1 MKKRILKWVIGILLT
16 PIILFFI
23 SATLLY
29 LPPIQDF
36 AVRKATAYLSETTG
50 MKVHIGRLRLTFLF
64 DIDLQDV
71 QIKDGQDDSLLD
83 VERLSVD
90 LSFASL
96 LHGEIDVEG
105 IELTRAAVNTKS
117 MIAGVEI
124 KGSIGRFF
132 VNSHGIEI
140 PQEMVTVNTALL
152 SDADVAIAL
161 TDSTTEDTTAS
172 SPVNWKIALGQV
184 DLARTR
190 VRFSM
195 PGDSMTVS
203 GGILT
208 AALRN
213 GLIDLGQ
220 ALYTVETF
228 DLHAD
233 SLFYDLPYEKT
244 AEGLDVNHI
253 ALRDIGLGIDS
264 ITFDGNALGLSLA
277 LRETHMKEKSGLE
290 IRSLTGHFN
299 MDSTSLHVPE
309 LVLRTPDSYIRTQ
322 ADMDLSAVAEQPQGK
337 MSARLMGELGK
348 QDVLLFAGGLPPAF
362 VKAYPN
368 SPVILRLSA
377 DGNLDTLNLT
387 TVEARLAGAFELK
400 ADGKMFRLA
409 DSVRRSG
416 HVNLNLRTRNL
427 DFARALAGEEALKDI
442 ALPPMRLDGNVGLN
456 GQKYT
461 ADLRLREGKGNV
473 QVKGGFDAARMA
485 YQAKL
490 SIKDLQLHHFLPKD
504 SLYGLSLTASAKGV
518 GTDFFSRHTRMQADM
533 TLESLQYGQLY
544 LSDIKLDAGLQKGN
558 GHVALDSH
566 NPLLDMRSRID
577 ALLSRHNTDLT
588 FSMDMR
594 SIDLY
599 ALRLTDKPFKA
610 GMCLH
615 MDGSTNLKNA
625 HTVHGTVSDISL
637 IMQDSVLRPKDLAMN
652 VLALPDTTYADISA
666 GDFKLHLDGRD
677 GYETLMKKSE
687 EFMAVTDQQLQRR
700 HLNQD
705 SLKIF
710 LPRMTLNMVSGKNN
724 PVANYLTA
732 MGYSLNELK
741 LNLNA
746 DPEIGLNG
754 GGHIY
759 TMNAGG
765 ILLDTIQMHIFQDT
779 TGVKMDG
786 RVRNG
791 PKNKQFVFESRLNAY
806 LHSTGAGIN
815 LIYLDD
821 KRKKGVDLGLRAD
834 VQDNGIKI
842 VFSQI
847 HPIIAYRKF
856 DINEDNYIFLGND
869 RRVEADVNM
878 LADDGT
884 GARIYSTP
892 NPEALQDLSVNL
904 NHVNLKELTAV
915 IPYAPRIS
923 GLMQTDAHLIQT
935 EENLSVVAD
944 VSVKDMAYEDAP
956 LGNIGLGMV
965 YLPNNDGTHFV
976 DARISHNEAEV
987 LTLSGA
993 YKDNGKS
1000 GTIEADLD
1008 LADFPL
1014 SLANGFV
1021 PDQMAALGGMA
1032 DGCMKVSGPT
1042 DRPVVEGWLATK
1054 AMKITSS
1061 EYSLNLRLEDD
1072 TIKVRQSHL
1081 NLDKLN
1087 VYSTGKNP
1095 LVFDGTVD
1103 FANFDN
1109 ILLDL
1114 KMNASNFELINAK
1127 RTQQASAY
1135 GKVYV
1140 DVNARMAG
1148 NLNNININGRLG
1160 VLGSTDVTYVLK
1172 DTPLSSEDR
1181 LSGLVTFVDFS
1192 DTTTVATQE
1201 EVQPMNMNVMMQ
1213 ISIDQGT
1220 QVHCLLSADRSKY
1233 VDLEGGGELTMN
1245 YTPQG
1250 ELTLTGRYT
1259 VLNGEMKYSLPVIP
1273 LKTFTIAS
1281 GSYVDFNGPIL
1292 NPTLNISASE
1302 RMRATVTE
1310 NDTPRTVSFE
1320 VGLSI
1325 TRTLEN
1331 MGLEFT
1337 IAAPED
1343 MTVQNQLAAMSIE
1356 ERGKMAVTM
1365 LATGMYLLGDNE
1377 SGGFSTT
1384 NALNALLQSE
1394 ITNIAGKALE
1404 TIDLSLGVDQ
1414 ETTAE
1419 GTERTDYSFRFA
1431 KRFWGNRVSIIVGG
1445 KVSTGENVENTGQSL
1460 IDNVSLEYRL
1470 DKSATRY
1477 VTLFYDKSYESLLE
1491 GEITEM
1497 GAGLVL
1503 RRKMTRLGEL
1513 FIFKNR
1519 KKNEPQHEKEK
1530 K

>member
-1 MKKRILKWVIGILLT
+1 MGNRHFTHPYHTILHIGYTAL
-16 PIILFFI
+16 
-23 SATLLY
+23 SS
-29 LPPIQDF
+29 PIQDF

-637 IMQDSVLRPKDLAMN
+637 IMQDSVFRPKDLAMN

-677 GYETLMKKSE
+677 GYETLMKK
-687 EFMAVTDQQLQRR
+687 A
-700 HLNQD
+700 
-705 SLKIF
+705 
-710 LPRMTLNMVSGKNN
+710 KN
-724 PVANYLTA
+724 
-732 MGYSLNELK
+732 S
-741 LNLNA
+741 
-746 DPEIGLNG
+746 
-754 GGHIY
+754 
-759 TMNAGG
+759 
-765 ILLDTIQMHIFQDT
+765 
-779 TGVKMDG
+779 
-786 RVRNG
+786 
-791 PKNKQFVFESRLNAY
+791 
-806 LHSTGAGIN
+806 
-815 LIYLDD
+815 
-821 KRKKGVDLGLRAD
+821 
-834 VQDNGIKI
+834 
-842 VFSQI
+842 
-847 HPIIAYRKF
+847 
-856 DINEDNYIFLGND
+856 
-869 RRVEADVNM
+869 
-878 LADDGT
+878 
-884 GARIYSTP
+884 
-892 NPEALQDLSVNL
+892 
-904 NHVNLKELTAV
+904 
-915 IPYAPRIS
+915 
-923 GLMQTDAHLIQT
+923 
-935 EENLSVVAD
+935 
-944 VSVKDMAYEDAP
+944 
-956 LGNIGLGMV
+956 
-965 YLPNNDGTHFV
+965 
-976 DARISHNEAEV
+976 
-987 LTLSGA
+987 
-993 YKDNGKS
+993 
-1000 GTIEADLD
+1000 
-1008 LADFPL
+1008 
-1014 SLANGFV
+1014 
-1021 PDQMAALGGMA
+1021 
-1032 DGCMKVSGPT
+1032 
-1042 DRPVVEGWLATK
+1042 WL
-1054 AMKITSS
+1054 
-1061 EYSLNLRLEDD
+1061 
-1072 TIKVRQSHL
+1072 
-1081 NLDKLN
+1081 
-1087 VYSTGKNP
+1087 
-1095 LVFDGTVD
+1095 
-1103 FANFDN
+1103 
-1109 ILLDL
+1109 
-1114 KMNASNFELINAK
+1114 
-1127 RTQQASAY
+1127 
-1135 GKVYV
+1135 
-1140 DVNARMAG
+1140 
-1148 NLNNININGRLG
+1148 
-1160 VLGSTDVTYVLK
+1160 
-1172 DTPLSSEDR
+1172 
-1181 LSGLVTFVDFS
+1181 
-1192 DTTTVATQE
+1192 
-1201 EVQPMNMNVMMQ
+1201 
-1213 ISIDQGT
+1213 
-1220 QVHCLLSADRSKY
+1220 
-1233 VDLEGGGELTMN
+1233 
-1245 YTPQG
+1245 
-1250 ELTLTGRYT
+1250 
-1259 VLNGEMKYSLPVIP
+1259 
-1273 LKTFTIAS
+1273 
-1281 GSYVDFNGPIL
+1281 
-1292 NPTLNISASE
+1292 
-1302 RMRATVTE
+1302 
-1310 NDTPRTVSFE
+1310 
-1320 VGLSI
+1320 
-1325 TRTLEN
+1325 
-1331 MGLEFT
+1331 
-1337 IAAPED
+1337 
-1343 MTVQNQLAAMSIE
+1343 
-1356 ERGKMAVTM
+1356 
-1365 LATGMYLLGDNE
+1365 
-1377 SGGFSTT
+1377 
-1384 NALNALLQSE
+1384 
-1394 ITNIAGKALE
+1394 
-1404 TIDLSLGVDQ
+1404 
-1414 ETTAE
+1414 
-1419 GTERTDYSFRFA
+1419 
-1431 KRFWGNRVSIIVGG
+1431 
-1445 KVSTGENVENTGQSL
+1445 
-1460 IDNVSLEYRL
+1460 
-1470 DKSATRY
+1470 
-1477 VTLFYDKSYESLLE
+1477 
-1491 GEITEM
+1491 
-1497 GAGLVL
+1497 
-1503 RRKMTRLGEL
+1503 
-1513 FIFKNR
+1513 
-1519 KKNEPQHEKEK
+1519 
-1530 K
+1530 

>member
-637 IMQDSVLRPKDLAMN
+637 IMQDSVFRPKDLAMN

-732 MGYSLNELK
+732 MGYSLNE
-741 LNLNA
+741 A
-746 DPEIGLNG
+746 EPEC
-754 GGHIY
+754 
-759 TMNAGG
+759 
-765 ILLDTIQMHIFQDT
+765 
-779 TGVKMDG
+779 
-786 RVRNG
+786 RPRNR
-791 PKNKQFVFESRLNAY
+791 PERRRPY
-806 LHSTGAGIN
+806 LHDECRRHLTG
-815 LIYLDD
+815 Y
-821 KRKKGVDLGLRAD
+821 
-834 VQDNGIKI
+834 
-842 VFSQI
+842 
-847 HPIIAYRKF
+847 Y
-856 DINEDNYIFLGND
+856 
-869 RRVEADVNM
+869 
-878 LADDGT
+878 
-884 GARIYSTP
+884 
-892 NPEALQDLSVNL
+892 
-904 NHVNLKELTAV
+904 
-915 IPYAPRIS
+915 
-923 GLMQTDAHLIQT
+923 TDAHLSGYDRRKNGRTGAKRPQEQT
-935 EENLSVVAD
+935 IRIRVPAECLSALHR
-944 VSVKDMAYEDAP
+944 S
-956 LGNIGLGMV
+956 GNQF
-965 YLPNNDGTHFV
+965 D
-976 DARISHNEAEV
+976 
-987 LTLSGA
+987 LSG
-993 YKDNGKS
+993 
-1000 GTIEADLD
+1000 
-1008 LADFPL
+1008 
-1014 SLANGFV
+1014 
-1021 PDQMAALGGMA
+1021 
-1032 DGCMKVSGPT
+1032 
-1042 DRPVVEGWLATK
+1042 
-1054 AMKITSS
+1054 
-1061 EYSLNLRLEDD
+1061 
-1072 TIKVRQSHL
+1072 RQ
-1081 NLDKLN
+1081 
-1087 VYSTGKNP
+1087 
-1095 LVFDGTVD
+1095 
-1103 FANFDN
+1103 A
-1109 ILLDL
+1109 
-1114 KMNASNFELINAK
+1114 
-1127 RTQQASAY
+1127 
-1135 GKVYV
+1135 
-1140 DVNARMAG
+1140 
-1148 NLNNININGRLG
+1148 
-1160 VLGSTDVTYVLK
+1160 
-1172 DTPLSSEDR
+1172 
-1181 LSGLVTFVDFS
+1181 
-1192 DTTTVATQE
+1192 
-1201 EVQPMNMNVMMQ
+1201 
-1213 ISIDQGT
+1213 
-1220 QVHCLLSADRSKY
+1220 
-1233 VDLEGGGELTMN
+1233 
-1245 YTPQG
+1245 
-1250 ELTLTGRYT
+1250 
-1259 VLNGEMKYSLPVIP
+1259 
-1273 LKTFTIAS
+1273 
-1281 GSYVDFNGPIL
+1281 
-1292 NPTLNISASE
+1292 
-1302 RMRATVTE
+1302 
-1310 NDTPRTVSFE
+1310 
-1320 VGLSI
+1320 
-1325 TRTLEN
+1325 
-1331 MGLEFT
+1331 
-1337 IAAPED
+1337 
-1343 MTVQNQLAAMSIE
+1343 
-1356 ERGKMAVTM
+1356 
-1365 LATGMYLLGDNE
+1365 
-1377 SGGFSTT
+1377 
-1384 NALNALLQSE
+1384 
-1394 ITNIAGKALE
+1394 
-1404 TIDLSLGVDQ
+1404 
-1414 ETTAE
+1414 
-1419 GTERTDYSFRFA
+1419 
-1431 KRFWGNRVSIIVGG
+1431 
-1445 KVSTGENVENTGQSL
+1445 
-1460 IDNVSLEYRL
+1460 
-1470 DKSATRY
+1470 
-1477 VTLFYDKSYESLLE
+1477 
-1491 GEITEM
+1491 
-1497 GAGLVL
+1497 
-1503 RRKMTRLGEL
+1503 
-1513 FIFKNR
+1513 
-1519 KKNEPQHEKEK
+1519 
-1530 K
+1530 